1 MMRVL
6 LLALAFGHAAASGA
20 CPNPLLAGAL
30 ALFGERKGPC
40 CSDHSNMTKKQ
51 GSLGRTTKRGQ
62 QQKGGARNA
71 KHRDARD
78 RAVAAA
84 AAPAAQ
90 DSLVVQPE
98 PLPPVNMDLEQSA
111 PAGAPHAEA
120 YAPAGAPLTEADAP
134 ASAPASELS
143 LDPAAAAELR
153 RKQLNAAAQR
163 RHREKRRLA
172 CADEAQAALS
182 ERRTL
187 VVGMLRDAEP
197 ANSTG
202 TPANSRTRER
212 EPRGLRGHALRRT

>member
-1 MMRVL
+1 
-6 LLALAFGHAAASGA
+6 
-20 CPNPLLAGAL
+20 
-30 ALFGERKGPC
+30 
-40 CSDHSNMTKKQ
+40 MTKKQ
-51 GSLGRTTKRGQ
+51 GSLSRHRSGRSKAGN
-62 QQKGGARNA
+62 KNA
-71 KHRDARD
+71 KQREA
-78 RAVAAA
+78 AAAA

-143 LDPAAAAELR
+143 LDPAVAAELR